1 MAEQSVVTASTTST
15 AARQYRVSHSD
26 LPLACPNRLVGD
38 GVAHPRVF
46 LEFDIEGRA
55 VCPYCGTEYLLE
67 E

>member
-1 MAEQSVVTASTTST
+1 MAEQSVATASARPAT
-15 AARQYRVSHSD
+15 RQYQVSRSD

-46 LEFDIEGRA
+46 LRFDEGGRA